1 MNYDQLLFSELRLIA
16 VTENTAPLTEENLVK
31 AMTVNAELRALGYT
45 LPAGEIIR
53 LAKSADADTLADR
66 VRSYIGDVKAK
77 PMYPNFPS
85 QVMELDEAVF
95 RFHQLLHYLSTY
107 GIEELTGAP
116 VKACD
121 LRAGAALMI
130 AGLAAQGVTTIE
142 DIYHIER
149 GYADMEGK
157 LRALGANIEKKA
169 ITQNETVTQPDQ
181 DAV

>member
-77 PMYPNFPS
+77 PMYPDFPS

-116 VKACD
+116 VTRGWLPDMQETEKTESDDTLLDAKV
-121 LRAGAALMI
+121 LALIGSGEKYQIGRASCR
-130 AGLAAQGVTTIE
+130 
-142 DIYHIER
+142 ER
-149 GYADMEGK
+149 
-157 LRALGANIEKKA
+157 
-169 ITQNETVTQPDQ
+169 V
-181 DAV
+181 